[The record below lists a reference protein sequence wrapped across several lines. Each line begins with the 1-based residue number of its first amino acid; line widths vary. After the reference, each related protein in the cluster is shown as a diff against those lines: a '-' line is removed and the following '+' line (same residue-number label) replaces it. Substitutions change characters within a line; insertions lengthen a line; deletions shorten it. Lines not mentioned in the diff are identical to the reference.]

1 VREYW
6 NFGRMGGWKDGI
18 VEEWIRGIREILEG
32 WNFGKM
38 KWWKMEFW
46 KNVILEE

>member
-18 VEEWIRGIREILEG
+18 LEEWIRGIREILEG
-32 WNFGKM
+32 G
-38 KWWKMEFW
+38 
-46 KNVILEE
+46 ILEEWNSGKME